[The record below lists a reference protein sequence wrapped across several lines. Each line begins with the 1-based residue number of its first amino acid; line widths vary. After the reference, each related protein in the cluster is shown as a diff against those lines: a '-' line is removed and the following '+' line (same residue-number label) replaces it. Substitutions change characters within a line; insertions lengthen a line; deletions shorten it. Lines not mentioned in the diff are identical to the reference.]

1 MSDQKSLIDTSTS
14 PAISLTMDID
24 PLDSL
29 EDLFDTPPPPPLVQ
43 TDPPLFASSLSSDE
57 PMRPNTP
64 KASSAKTNSSFN
76 DIPEGTSRMG
86 DPTDACD
93 ETGLYDTLLVIQD
106 IIKSQTELF
115 NALTTRLNEL
125 TEHTKT
131 RLAELAGL
139 IEKTKKESE
148 ERKIGLK
155 AYMEK
160 AVEEAIRRVVKQD
173 QGVVNSEGKGKGKD
187 TKKGKESN
195 QGKKRNRELE
205 ALSYDF
211 FSSDKSENKPRPSSD
226 ENKSQ
231 TPFASGSFSPGQS
244 LVPTSRSFSVNKKL
258 TEVIDLTA
266 LDDDNEDEHEDED
279 IPVPLYPNPPTRL
292 HRGPLYQS
300 TETPRNTLHEP
311 VKPSDPS
318 RERDLISA
326 CTNAIEAGSSWNSNV
341 KRARIGH
348 SHAQAIEKG
357 KGKEKGE
364 IKIREKNKGIARSN
378 HCRIV
383 GKKQIGTLP
392 DGRKDILYL
401 IKQLGEPVSSA
412 TWIQEKDID
421 DFDTKN
427 HMFMQDCDHEDPK
440 SVSFR
445 NKVAILPE
453 AQVYWDKIGEKKV
466 DDGASHGS
474 GNNKPVV
481 RHL

>member
-1 MSDQKSLIDTSTS
+1 MSEQKSPIDTSTS
-14 PAISLTMDID
+14 PDISLAMDTD

-43 TDPPLFASSLSSDE
+43 TDPPLSASSLSSDE
-57 PMRPNTP
+57 LVRPNTP
-64 KASSAKTNSSFN
+64 TASSANPNSSSI
-76 DIPEGTSRMG
+76 DIVNADSKMD
-86 DPTDACD
+86 DPTDSAYGG
-93 ETGLYDTLLVIQD
+93 TGLYETLSVIQD

-131 RLAELAGL
+131 QLAELAAL

-160 AVEEAIRRVVKQD
+160 AVEEAIRRVVNQD
-173 QGVVNSEGKGKGKD
+173 QGVENSEGKGKGKD
-187 TKKGKESN
+187 TKKGKENN
-195 QGKKRNRELE
+195 QGRKRNRELE

-211 FSSDKSENKPRPSSD
+211 FSSEKPENKPRSLTE

-231 TPFASGSFSPGQS
+231 TPFASSSFTSGQS
-244 LVPTSRSFSVNKKL
+244 LVPASRNIPVNKKL

-266 LDDDNEDEHEDED
+266 LDDDNEDEHED
-279 IPVPLYPNPPTRL
+279 IPVPHYPNTPTRL
-292 HRGPLYQS
+292 HRGPLSQS
-300 TETPRNTLHEP
+300 NETPRKTL
-311 VKPSDPS
+311 
-318 RERDLISA
+318 RERIIPSNPLRNRYATSA
-326 CTNAIEAGSSWNSNV
+326 YAHVTEAGSICDPYENSNV
-341 KRARIGH
+341 KRARTGYP
-348 SHAQAIEKG
+348 HAVAIEKG
-357 KGKEKGE
+357 KGKEK
-364 IKIREKNKGIARSN
+364 EKGKKDIHGRNEEVVRSK

-412 TWIQEKDID
+412 TWVREKDIN

-427 HMFMQDCDHEDPK
+427 HTFMQDCDHDDPRF
-440 SVSFR
+440 VSFR

-453 AQVYWDKIGEKKV
+453 AQVYWDKNGEWRMDDAQKKPGV
-466 DDGASHGS
+466 
-474 GNNKPVV
+474 
-481 RHL
+481 